1 MLSYEDIKISDY
13 EDNFVL
19 QCNDMNK
26 LKDKM
31 LAGAKTLDKFAAA
44 DAAMAL
50 GGLVPTPAEVVEA
63 KSSVKAVT
71 PTPIVNPAMS
81 TAKVPTGAGRAV
93 RESISLLAEESKV
106 IDELRVKLAA
116 LGTIPNRSEVLRAG
130 ILALNNLSAIEL
142 EKFVQQVPKLKPG
155 RPT

>member
-1 MLSYEDIKISDY
+1 MLSYEDIKVFCY

-19 QCNDMNK
+19 QYNGMNK

-44 DAAMAL
+44 EAAMAS
-50 GGLVPTPAEVVEA
+50 GGLVPIPAEVVEA
-63 KSSVKAVT
+63 QVPVVAAT
-71 PTPIVNPAMS
+71 PTPIGNLTGS
-81 TAKVPTGAGRAV
+81 TAKVPSGAGRAV

-130 ILALNNLSAIEL
+130 ILALNNLSALEL
-142 EKFVQQVPKLKPG
+142 EKLVQQVPKLKPG

>member
-1 MLSYEDIKISDY
+1 
-13 EDNFVL
+13 
-19 QCNDMNK
+19 MNK

-44 DAAMAL
+44 EAAMAA
-50 GGLVPTPAEVVEA
+50 GGLAPSLPAEAAETTSLA
-63 KSSVKAVT
+63 ETTAAAPI
-71 PTPIVNPAMS
+71 PTPIGNLTGS
-81 TAKVPTGAGRAV
+81 TAKVPSGAGRAV

-130 ILALNNLSAIEL
+130 ILALNNLSALEL
-142 EKFVQQVPKLKPG
+142 GKLVQQVPKLKPG
-155 RPT
+155 RPS

>member
-1 MLSYEDIKISDY
+1 
-13 EDNFVL
+13 
-19 QCNDMNK
+19 MNK

-31 LAGAKTLDKFAAA
+31 LAGVKALDKFAAA
-44 DAAMAL
+44 EAAMTS
-50 GGLVPTPAEVVEA
+50 GGLVSPQVEA
-63 KSSVKAVT
+63 AETTSFAVST
-71 PTPIVNPAMS
+71 APEPTINPTIS
-81 TAKVPTGAGRAV
+81 TAKAPTGAGRAV

-130 ILALNNLSAIEL
+130 ILALNNLSALEL
-142 EKFVQQVPKLKPG
+142 EKLVQQVPKLKPG

>member
-1 MLSYEDIKISDY
+1 
-13 EDNFVL
+13 
-19 QCNDMNK
+19 MNK

-44 DAAMAL
+44 EAAMAA
-50 GGLVPTPAEVVEA
+50 GGLVPSSVPSLPAEAAETTSLAETTAAAQVPA
-63 KSSVKAVT
+63 PIGN
-71 PTPIVNPAMS
+71 PTIS
-81 TAKVPTGAGRAV
+81 TAKLPTGAGRAV

-130 ILALNNLSAIEL
+130 ILALNNLSALEL
-142 EKFVQQVPKLKPG
+142 EKLVQQVPKLKPG